1 MENLTPVEA
10 TLLVIQCSE
19 NLAQKLIEENNEIL
33 QSVSEIE
40 KKLIKE
46 SIKIYYMNKFI
57 EELRKKSEELE
68 NN

>member
-57 EELRKKSEELE
+57 EELSKKK
-68 NN
+68 